1 MNKLLVIAVATA
13 FAFNVNAQSVQD
25 GSKMISYGRFESAK
39 KVLEPLS
46 AKDALAN
53 YNLGIAELELGN
65 VPAARAIFAK
75 YPDDF
80 YNQAGTARVLF
91 KEGKKDEASK
101 ILLAIVDKAKKKEWE
116 KYKVAAD
123 AITYTE
129 GGNANDAVAWYKKA
143 TEINN
148 TDASSFIGMG
158 DAYLK
163 IQGGGGEA
171 MTNFE
176 KAVEKGTHNSLGYSK
191 IGDLWYQAHN
201 YDAALKSYGQ
211 AKDADPSN
219 PLPYKALA
227 EAYQRAGKYEAALTN
242 IQKFLE
248 LSDKSI
254 DDQITYANLLFLS
267 QKYSEAQAKIQELI
281 GKGVQKPYLYRLVA
295 YSAYETKDYSKA
307 LDNMRLFY
315 SKQDPKKIIPDD
327 YLYSGKIMSALAG
340 VDTPQAKMYN
350 DSADYYFNKVIAM
363 DTAKDKSEMYIKL
376 AEGFKD
382 AKEYGKAGI
391 WYGKVVA
398 DNPEARA
405 VDYFNWGLYSYYGKD
420 FDAAAK
426 AFAGLRTKYPTEGT
440 GYYWQ
445 ARTAAAIDS
454 DAKTGG
460 AVQYYKDW
468 LNFQKEGYERKQ
480 ADIMTAYQ
488 YLAFYYYNANNE
500 KDAMEWINKILEL
513 EPSNKFANDVK
524 DYYNKK
530 NKPSGGK
537 TSNTGKTSGRR

>member
-39 KVLEPLS
+39 KTLEPLS

-65 VPAARAIFAK
+65 TAAARTIFAK
-75 YPDDF
+75 YPEDF

-101 ILLAIVDKAKKKEWE
+101 VLLGIVDKAKKKDWE
-116 KYKVAAD
+116 KYKAAAD

-143 TEINN
+143 LEINGGDAN
-148 TDASSFIGMG
+148 TYIGLG

-176 KAVEKGTHNSLGYSK
+176 NAVAKGTNNSLAYSK
-191 IGDLWYQAHN
+191 IGSLWYAAHN
-201 YDAALKSYGQ
+201 YDAALKSYSQ

-219 PLPYKALA
+219 PLPYKDLA
-227 EAYQRAGKYEAALTN
+227 DAYQRAGKYEQALTN
-242 IQKFLE
+242 IEKFLE

-267 QKYSEAQAKIQELI
+267 KKYPEAQAKIQELI
-281 GKGVQKPYLYRLVA
+281 GKGVQKPYLYRLIA
-295 YSAYETKDYSKA
+295 YSAYETQDYNKA
-307 LDNMRLFY
+307 LQNMRLFY
-315 SKQDPKKIIPDD
+315 GKQDPKKIITDD
-327 YLYSGKIMSALAG
+327 YIYSGKIMSAMAG
-340 VDTPQAKMYN
+340 VDSAQAKMYN
-350 DSADYYFNKVIAM
+350 DSADFYFNKVVAM
-363 DTAKDKSEMYIKL
+363 DTTRDKSELYRKI

-391 WYGKVVA
+391 WYGKIVA
-398 DNPEARA
+398 DNPEAPA
-405 VDYFNWGLYSYYGKD
+405 IDYFNWGLYSYYGKD
-420 FDAAAK
+420 YDAAGK
-426 AFAGLRTKYPTEGT
+426 AFGGLRAKYPTEGP

-454 DAKTGG
+454 EAKTGG
-460 AVQYYKDW
+460 AVQFYKDW

-480 ADIMTAYQ
+480 NDLMTAYQ
-488 YLAFYYYNANNE
+488 YLAYYYYNTNNE
-500 KDAMEWINKILEL
+500 KEAMEWINKILQL
-513 EPSNKFANDVK
+513 DPANKFANDVK

-530 NKPSGGK
+530 NSKPQSNGGG
-537 TSNTGKTSGRR
+537 GKTSGRR